1 MKRDGDRSIGEH
13 AGDCHGPDGAKD
25 MCVAGAIANFTSQ
38 LLHYKHGSADR
49 KCKQTKILTSSLKQ
63 RFSACM
69 YLFVFFQ
76 VPTTF
81 LFAMLAD
88 NLTEALLFLSHFM
101 GDVHQVCSPAACF
114 FRFVTRLIP
123 WGSLQPMHVGFT
135 SDQGGNSI
143 DLRWYRHKSNLH
155 HVRNEQRPQSSLL
168 AHDSVGVW

>member
-1 MKRDGDRSIGEH
+1 MKRDDDRSTGEH

-49 KCKQTKILTSSLKQ
+49 KCKQTKILISSLNQ
-63 RFSACM
+63 SFFCL

-101 GDVHQVCSPAACF
+101 GDVHQVSNPAACF
-114 FRFVTRLIP
+114 FFLSIHHAANSLGIPCSRCMSGSRATKAVTP
-123 WGSLQPMHVGFT
+123 
-135 SDQGGNSI
+135 
-143 DLRWYRHKSNLH
+143 
-155 HVRNEQRPQSSLL
+155 
-168 AHDSVGVW
+168 